1 MSYNAL
7 WDGSKKGCFNQKFM
21 PLDQTMRNN
30 PHCVI
35 CKLMMFKG
43 SPWGTCL
50 RETKASIS

>member
-35 CKLMMFKG
+35 CKLMMLKG
-43 SPWGTCL
+43 SPWGTYL